1 MKGLV
6 SALAALA
13 VVVGTHDGAVARA
26 AGAAQTPPSSSTR
39 PPNIVVILADD
50 QGYGDLG
57 SYGHPTI
64 RTPNIDRL
72 AAEGQRWTSFYAA
85 PVCTPSRAQL
95 LTGRLAVRT
104 GLASGVLFPDSTGG
118 LQPSEIT
125 IPEVLKPRGYA
136 TMAIGKW
143 HLGVRPQYLPTNQG
157 FDAYYGIPYSN
168 DMDMVADGDVPGGIP
183 GGRFGGYMNPKIRTS
198 RCRSCVISR
207 WSNALL
213 TRRRSRGDTPTKRS
227 RSFGRIGTGPS
238 SWYLAHNM
246 PHMPLFRSKEFEGRS
261 ERGKYGDVVEEIDAN
276 VGRLIQTLRDLQL
289 ERNTLLVFTSDNGPW
304 SPYLEQGGSAGLLR
318 GAKASTWEG
327 GMREPAIF
335 RWPGTIKPAV
345 VTGIGSE
352 LDLLQTFASIAGA
365 KAPTDWPLDGYD
377 LSPTLKRGAPSPRD
391 TLFYY
396 ATTGGYPAP
405 LVAVRHGAFKLHL
418 RPPQD
423 ADGRAAAPGAAGAA
437 ARGRGP
443 ATETAAAPPLELYN
457 LNEDPSEKFN
467 LAATRPD
474 VVAEL
479 KRIAEEHAKG
489 VVPGE
494 NQLSGRVTA
503 PGRGGQR

>member
-1 MKGLV
+1 MKRSLRVLSVLGALV
-6 SALAALA
+6 AAY
-13 VVVGTHDGAVARA
+13 GGAVARVF
-26 AGAAQTPPSSSTR
+26 GEAQTPSSSSTS

-64 RTPNIDRL
+64 RSPNIDRL

-118 LQPSEIT
+118 LQPGEIT

-136 TMAIGKW
+136 TIAIGKW
-143 HLGVRPQYLPTNQG
+143 HLGVLPQYLPTNQG
-157 FDAYYGIPYSN
+157 FDAYFGIPYSN

-183 GGRFGGYMNPKIRTS
+183 GGRFGGYMNPKIEYFQVPILRNQQIVERPADQTT
-198 RCRSCVISR
+198 I
-207 WSNALL
+207 
-213 TRRRSRGDTPTKRS
+213 TRRYTDEAIAFIRANRNRP
-227 RSFGRIGTGPS
+227 FFV
-238 SWYLAHNM
+238 YLAHNM
-246 PHMPLFRSKEFEGRS
+246 PHMPLFRSNEFQGRS

-276 VGRLIQTLRDLQL
+276 VGRLIQTLKDLQL
-289 ERNTLLVFTSDNGPW
+289 QRRTLVVFTSDNGPW
-304 SPYLEQGGSAGLLR
+304 APYLEQGGSAGLLR
-318 GAKASTWEG
+318 GAKGSTWEG

-335 RWPGTIKPAV
+335 WWPGTIKPGI

-352 LDLLQTFASIAGA
+352 LDLLQTLASIAGA
-365 KAPTDWPLDGYD
+365 KAPTDRPLDGFD
-377 LSPTLKRGAPSPRD
+377 LSPTLKRAAPSPRT

-423 ADGRAAAPGAAGAA
+423 GGRVTAPGAADAA
-437 ARGRGP
+437 ARGRAAEIP
-443 ATETAAAPPLELYN
+443 ASPAMELYN

-467 LAATRPD
+467 LVAIRPD
-474 VVAEL
+474 VTAEL
-479 KRIAEEHAKG
+479 MRLAEEHAKA
-489 VVPGE
+489 VVPGP
-494 NQLSGRVTA
+494 NQLSGRAAA
-503 PGRGGQR
+503 PGRRGQR